1 MGSNPVDRERD
12 LLLHLCAEFRM
23 LLDAFWVPEEE
34 LVSLGDRSHRT
45 SNDVS
50 RGVHGLPVEGTQGKR
65 YAGVRS
71 QLSEQMNT
79 QEGKQN

>member
-1 MGSNPVDRERD
+1 
-12 LLLHLCAEFRM
+12 M

-34 LVSLGDRSHRT
+34 LVARGDRLPRT
-45 SNDVS
+45 SNGMA
-50 RGVHGLPVEGTQGKR
+50 RGVHDLPAEGAQGKR
-65 YAGVRS
+65 HAGVRS